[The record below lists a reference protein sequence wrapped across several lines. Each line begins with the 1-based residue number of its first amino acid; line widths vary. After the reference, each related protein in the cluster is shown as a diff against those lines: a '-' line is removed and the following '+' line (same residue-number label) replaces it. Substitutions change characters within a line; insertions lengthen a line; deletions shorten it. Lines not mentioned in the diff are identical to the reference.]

1 MIKEGNLDHREEEQ
15 KRIKIQ
21 VNTIDVPSPLEISK
35 LHLIVE
41 AKKLLFDVVLN
52 ASRGTS

>member
-41 AKKLLFDVVLN
+41 AKMLLFDVVLN
-52 ASRGTS
+52 ASRGNS